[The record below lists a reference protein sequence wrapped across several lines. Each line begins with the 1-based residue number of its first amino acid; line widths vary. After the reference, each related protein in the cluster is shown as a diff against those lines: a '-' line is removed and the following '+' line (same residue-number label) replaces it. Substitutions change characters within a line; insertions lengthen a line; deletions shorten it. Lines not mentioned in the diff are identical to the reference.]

1 MKTTSDRLKQ
11 LMKDRNL
18 RQVDILNMSKPHQ
31 KELGIKMSKSHLSQ
45 YVNAKSSPDQH
56 KLYLL
61 SKTLDVGEAW
71 LMGYDVDSYRVPDEE
86 RQKED
91 TPVSLHKDII
101 ENLDDLKES
110 NAPLVND
117 FIEEI
122 IKEQNNKSTFIPETT
137 RIQSNLSYTRQQNVL
152 NYAHDQLEEQNSKG
166 DNVVDINLYKQD
178 KIEVKVNGC
187 VSAGVGERLH
197 DESLFTEMVKAPVPP
212 HDLALKVNGDSMEPM
227 FKDGEIIFVEK
238 THNIKNGQ
246 IGIFIIE
253 EEAYLKKVFV
263 EDDRLTLISLN
274 KNYRDLHFYENQSV
288 KLVGK
293 VIL

>member
-1 MKTTSDRLKQ
+1 MNSFRDRLKQ
-11 LMKDRNL
+11 IMVERNISQSEL
-18 RQVDILNMSKPHQ
+18 SRRTKIGRNSISDYLNGKYEAKQ
-31 KELGIKMSKSHLSQ
+31 DKVYELAKVLN
-45 YVNAKSSPDQH
+45 VN
-56 KLYLL
+56 
-61 SKTLDVGEAW
+61 EAW
-71 LMGYDVDSYRVPDEE
+71 LMGFDIDKKREIDNDITSIYN
-86 RQKED
+86 KL
-91 TPVSLHKDII
+91 TP
-101 ENLDDLKES
+101 
-110 NAPLVND
+110 P
-117 FIEEI
+117 
-122 IKEQNNKSTFIPETT
+122 
-137 RIQSNLSYTRQQNVL
+137 RQQNVL

-166 DNVVDINLYKQD
+166 DNVVDINSYKQD
-178 KIEVKVNGC
+178 KIEVNVNGC

-197 DESLFTEMVKAPVPP
+197 EETLFTETVKAPVPP

-253 EEAYLKKVFV
+253 EEAYVKKVFV